1 MKKRL
6 CLALGIVLMA
16 LLPGGKALGQNK
28 TVQITVKT
36 LDHRALESAYIYAAA
51 PGTSYFIDTAHL
63 STSYTGTALPIDSVD
78 VRDSLAVGEDP
89 ATGDPIIY
97 RSNIDSATYAY
108 SFIVARDVNGGYYVY
123 GNTTGIANGIIAGT
137 QLFEGTGDSL
147 TVTLGSSES
156 MVMSGEKAVI
166 ADMMRLYLYTS
177 IADAIAD
184 SRAAQIVFLDT
195 VRLDSSI
202 NINRSI
208 SINQTGRPLISQTTT
223 SGYLFSIGGNNT
235 VLWSNGKIYADAG
248 NHFRV
253 ADNATLNINGL
264 YDSAAT
270 SVVAVSGNGTLTAAN
285 SIFHNEGAAA
295 VVTLSDNSHATLSQ
309 MTIEGG
315 AFGVTIPQASMA
327 RLDIDAQSVTTGMPG
342 YARPVNADCYVKDAA
357 NADNRIYLRGL
368 NRASALIDNLD
379 TLFVV
384 SDLAA
389 GEDTVSKASVVD
401 LGGFTATRNIAATN
415 TDGIVTVTNGTV
427 NGNIASSGAS
437 IATLDLADVDFN
449 GTLSADIL
457 RTTRIQSGRYNPAT
471 PFSGTN
477 IVINGGKFADTVG
490 YTNML
495 AARHL
500 FIDNTETDAAEYP
513 YMVAEGYGVTYI
525 NYDCKNHDTVIVYNT
540 PDNRITPVLSEPRYP
555 GTDTVFLAFVRE
567 EGNLQ
572 TAWQNDVDVLSS
584 DTTLYAMWLI
594 NGITYTYKTRHFH
607 ISLENDTVAVDSVSN
622 VAPEGSALRIRPRN
636 YPGRV
641 PNVDIV
647 NISSLT
653 QDTVID
659 FYYSLVKY
667 ELAWDAQGGQFADG
681 SPVKIDSLYYGETII
696 LPEEPIKRGYTF
708 AEWTP
713 NDVTTMPDGNLT
725 INATYDQAT
734 YTLTWTGAD
743 TTVVYNAAAVE
754 AISAVLID
762 TAFGDT
768 IATTLYYVDTV
779 TNNEVNPVVNV
790 GAYRVTAR
798 LANYQDVYVL
808 TDSVSMI
815 TVEPATL
822 TFNTIEV
829 ATEKPYDGTTIAVIT
844 GDLTQ
849 ILNGVLAN
857 DDVQIVSASAAYDTP
872 DTGSNKTINVHMVVG
887 GADAANYTPLEKDSA
902 IANCIIFMPVEIN
915 TDVADSGIAVDAS
928 GYCAGTGAINII
940 VRSGSPD
947 EYVLYFEDDNFTDID
962 SWTTISNIDNDTL
975 TLDIVVP
982 EGVNNGIYTAWLRLR
997 NSNHSAYVS
1006 DSVRIQFRVNL
1017 PRTYTMPLFDDVIAL
1032 VDTCHCFTN
1041 IQWYR
1046 DGVAIPGANGYYYQ
1060 EQGGLAGHTY
1070 YVTAL
1075 MNGQATTTCEQDDMN
1090 TLLHN
1095 DGQQAQTTVSAYPNP
1110 TTQAVNVTIAN
1121 SNASVHTV
1129 RVMNVMGVTVE
1140 NTTFDGD
1147 STTIDMSNMANG
1159 SYTVSVD
1166 GIVVRVIKK

>member
-6 CLALGIVLMA
+6 CLALGIMLIA
-16 LLPGGKALGQNK
+16 LLPVGKALGQNK

-36 LDHRALESAYIYAAA
+36 LDHRMLESAYIYATA
-51 PGTSYFIDTAHL
+51 PGTSYFIDSAHL
-63 STSYTGTALPIDSVD
+63 STSYTGTALPIDSLSVIDTLAID
-78 VRDSLAVGEDP
+78 VNTT
-89 ATGDPIIY
+89 TGDPFVY
-97 RSNIDSATYAY
+97 RTGVDSATYAY
-108 SFIVARDVNGGYYVY
+108 SFILARDVQGAYYVY
-123 GNTTGIANGIIAGT
+123 GYNAGLADGIFAGT
-137 QLFEGTGDSL
+137 TLFDGVGDSL

-156 MVMSGEKAVI
+156 MVMNSEKIVI
-166 ADMMRLYLYTS
+166 ADLQRLYLYTS
-177 IADAIAD
+177 MATAMAD
-184 SRAAQIVFLDT
+184 SRAIHLVFLDT

-202 NINRSI
+202 DINRSVNV
-208 SINQTGRPLISQTTT
+208 NQMGLPLISQTTT
-223 SGYLFSIGGNNT
+223 SGYLFSIGG
-235 VLWSNGKIYADAG
+235 SNVVSWGNGYIYADAG

-253 ADNATLNINGL
+253 NDDATLIVDGL

-270 SVVAVSGNGTLTAAN
+270 AVVTINGNGDLVATN
-285 SIFHNEGAAA
+285 STFHTEGAAA
-295 VVTLSDNSHATLSQ
+295 VVALSDNSQATLAQ
-309 MTIEGG
+309 MNISGG

-327 RLDIDAQSVTTGMPG
+327 RLDIDAQSVTSGMSS
-342 YARPVNADCYVKDAA
+342 YARPVNADCYVKDVSNA
-357 NADNRIYLRGL
+357 NNRVYLRGL
-368 NRASALIDNLD
+368 KRASALMNELD
-379 TLFVV
+379 TLYVV
-384 SDLAA
+384 GDLAA
-389 GEDTVSKASVVD
+389 GDDTVSKASTVD
-401 LGGFTATRNIAATN
+401 LGGFTATRNIATTH
-415 TDGIVTVTNGTV
+415 TDGVVAVTNGIV
-427 NGNIASSGAS
+427 NGSIASTGTD
-437 IATLDLADVDFN
+437 IAGLDLKDVDFN
-449 GTLSADIL
+449 GTLTVDATRLSRIL
-457 RTTRIQSGRYNPAT
+457 SGRYNPAT
-471 PFSGTN
+471 PFSGMN
-477 IVINGGKFADTVG
+477 IVIMGGKFADTVG
-490 YTNML
+490 YNAML
-495 AARHL
+495 AERHL
-500 FIDNTETDAAEYP
+500 FVDNTDIDATDYP
-513 YMVAEGYGVTYI
+513 YMVAEGYAVTYI

-540 PDNRITPVLSEPRYP
+540 PDNKITPVLSEPRYP

-567 EGNLQ
+567 NGDML

-594 NGITYTYKTRHFH
+594 NGTTYSYTIRHNL
-607 ISLENDTVAVDSVSN
+607 ISLDNDTVAVDSVTN
-622 VAPEGSALRIRPRN
+622 VAPAGSALRLRPRN

-641 PNVDIV
+641 PNTDVI
-647 NISSLT
+647 NITSLT
-653 QDTVID
+653 QDTVVD
-659 FYYSLVKY
+659 FYYTLVKY
-667 ELAWDAQGGQFADG
+667 ELTWAAQQGQFNDG
-681 SPVKIDSLYYGETII
+681 SSVKIDSLYYGETIVFPEDPI
-696 LPEEPIKRGYTF
+696 LRGHTF
-708 AEWTP
+708 AGWTP
-713 NDVTTMPDGNLT
+713 NDVTTMPEGDLT
-725 INATYDQAT
+725 MIAGYDQAT
-734 YTLTWTGAD
+734 YSLTWTGAD
-743 TTVVYNAAAVE
+743 TTVVYTATAVD

-762 TAFGDT
+762 TVFDDT
-768 IATTLYYVDTV
+768 IATTLTFVDTL
-779 TNNEVNPVVNV
+779 TNNEANPAINV

-808 TDSVSMI
+808 TDSVAMI
-815 TVEPATL
+815 TVEPAPL

-829 ATEKPYDGTTIAVIT
+829 TTEKPYDGTSIAVIT

-849 ILNGVLAN
+849 VLNGVLAN

-915 TDVADSGIAVDAS
+915 TDLADSGIAVDAS
-928 GYCAGTGAINII
+928 GYCASTGAINII

-947 EYVLYFEDDNFTDID
+947 EYVLYFEDDNFTDITA
-962 SWTTISNIDNDTL
+962 WTPITNIDNDTL

-982 EGVNNGIYTAWLRLR
+982 EGLNNGIYTAWLRLR

-1006 DSVRIQFRVNL
+1006 DSIRITFRVNL
-1017 PRTYTMPLFDDVIAL
+1017 PRTYTMPLFSDVIAL

-1060 EQGGLAGHTY
+1060 EVGGLAGHTY
-1070 YVTAL
+1070 HVTAR
-1075 MNGQATTTCEQDDMN
+1075 MNGQATTTCEQEDMN

-1095 DGQQAQTTVSAYPNP
+1095 DAQQAKTTVSAYPNP

-1121 SNASVHTV
+1121 STANVHTV